1 MNIFSSAFNAFLYR
15 PLFNSLILLYEY
27 LPGKDFGFAVIVLT
41 FLLRMLLFPLMSQ
54 TIKYQKIMT
63 EIQPKVKEIQER
75 LKDDQEKQMKEIMA
89 LYKEKKISPFSVFIP
104 LLIQLPLLIALFRVF
119 SAGISSG
126 EMVNLYSFVPSPG
139 EINYLFLNIVSLSA
153 PNIILTTL
161 AAATQFF
168 QIKMQNQKTKTKKNE
183 KKGGMAQFSAM
194 SQKQM
199 PYLLSGFTFI
209 FLLRAPSALSLY
221 LIVTSLFSIGQQRIL
236 KKHA

>member
-1 MNIFSSAFNAFLYR
+1 MNIFSSAFNTFLYR

-41 FLLRMLLFPLMSQ
+41 FLLRMMLFPLMSR

-126 EMVNLYSFVPSPG
+126 EMVNLYSFVPNPG
-139 EINYLFLNIVSLSA
+139 EINYLFLNIVSLSS

-168 QIKMQNQKTKTKKNE
+168 QIKTQNQKTKTKKNA
-183 KKGGMAQFSAM
+183 KKNSMAQFSAI

-209 FLLRAPSALSLY
+209 FLLKAPSALSLY

>member
-1 MNIFSSAFNAFLYR
+1 MNIFSSAFNTFLYQ

-41 FLLRMLLFPLMSQ
+41 FLLRMMLFPLMSQ
-54 TIKYQKIMT
+54 TIKYQKIMA

-126 EMVNLYSFVPSPG
+126 DMANLYSFVSNPG
-139 EINYLFLNIVSLSA
+139 EINYLFLNIVSLSS
-153 PNIILTTL
+153 PNIVLTTL

-183 KKGGMAQFSAM
+183 KKDGMAKFSAI

-209 FLLRAPSALSLY
+209 FLLKAPSALSLY

>member
-1 MNIFSSAFNAFLYR
+1 MNIFSSAFNTFLYQ

-41 FLLRMLLFPLMSQ
+41 FLLRMMLFPLMSQ
-54 TIKYQKIMT
+54 TIKYQKIMA

-89 LYKEKKISPFSVFIP
+89 LYKEKKINPFSVFIP

-126 EMVNLYSFVPSPG
+126 DMANLYSFVSNPG
-139 EINYLFLNIVSLSA
+139 EINYLFLNIVSLSS

-183 KKGGMAQFSAM
+183 KKDGMAKFSAI

-209 FLLRAPSALSLY
+209 FLLKAPSALSLY

>member
-1 MNIFSSAFNAFLYR
+1 MNIFSSAFNTFLYR

-41 FLLRMLLFPLMSQ
+41 FILRMMLFPLMSQ

-126 EMVNLYSFVPSPG
+126 EIVNLYSFVPNPG
-139 EINYLFLNIVSLSA
+139 EINYLFLNIVSLSS

-168 QIKMQNQKTKTKKNE
+168 QVKTQNQKTKTKKN
-183 KKGGMAQFSAM
+183 KKNNSMAQFSAI

-209 FLLRAPSALSLY
+209 FLLKAPSALSLY